1 MDGKKI
7 LLTVNV
13 FIKVKL
19 SLLLLLLLLLTVN
32 NYMNGK
38 HFISGK

>member
-1 MDGKKI
+1 MNGKKI

-19 SLLLLLLLLLTVN
+19 LLLLLTVN
-32 NYMNGK
+32 YYMNGK